1 MTVFPQLKRFGAQA
15 VRDAATDVD
24 AGSVPL
30 ESAARK
36 DRAGFSPRPILTFL
50 HRWVGLF
57 IAGFLFVSGVTGAV
71 ISWDHELDDL
81 LNPHLMYAQSRGEG
95 AKGQGTALPALD
107 LARKIEARDPRVQ
120 VTWLPLEPEP
130 GGTLAFGVEPKRNP
144 ATGKLFEPHY
154 NQVFIDPVTGAEQGR
169 REWGAVWP
177 ITRETFVSF
186 LYVLHY
192 TLHIPAM
199 WGIDRW
205 GVWLM
210 GIVAT
215 LWTIDCFAGFY
226 LTLPPRPVSAKVHK
240 SFWARWKPAW
250 LIKTRASAYRIN
262 FDIHRAFGLW
272 LWGVLFTVA
281 FTAFS
286 LNLYSE
292 VFYPV
297 MSKISKVTPSP
308 FDMRTPADINSPIVA
323 RKTYGEIL
331 ETAKAEGARRG
342 WTAPVGALFYSKEYG
357 IYGAGFFAPGGDH
370 GAAGV
375 GPPYLYYDSADGR
388 LLGDRQPWKGT
399 AADIFVQAQFPL
411 HSGRILGLPGRILIS
426 FVGIVVAAL
435 SVTGVVIW
443 WKKRK
448 ARVKRRGRAAPQVA

>member
-1 MTVFPQLKRFGAQA
+1 MDARTPPA
-15 VRDAATDVD
+15 VAKAA
-24 AGSVPL
+24 SP
-30 ESAARK
+30 S
-36 DRAGFSPRPILTFL
+36 SPRLALRPLFGFF

-57 IAGFLFVSGVTGAV
+57 IAGFLFISGVTGAI

-81 LNPHLMYAQSRGEG
+81 LNPHLMHARAEG
-95 AKGQGTALPALD
+95 PAKAPLE
-107 LARKIEARDPRVQ
+107 LAKLIEARDPRVQ
-120 VTWLPLEPEP
+120 VTFVPLAPEK
-130 GGTLAFGVEPKRNP
+130 GEAYAFGVDAKRNP
-144 ATGKLFEPHY
+144 ATGKLFTPGY
-154 NQVFIDPVTGAEQGR
+154 NQIFIDPATGDELGR
-169 REWGAVWP
+169 RNWGAAWP
-177 ITRETFVSF
+177 ITSETLVSF

-210 GIVAT
+210 GVIAV
-215 LWTIDCFAGFY
+215 LWTIDCFVGFY
-226 LTLPPRPVSAKVHK
+226 LTLPAKAAASNGK
-240 SFWARWKPAW
+240 SFWSRWKPAW
-250 LIKTRASAYRIN
+250 QIKKKASTYRLN
-262 FDIHRAFGLW
+262 LDIHRAFSLW

-286 LNLYSE
+286 LNLYTE

-297 MSKISKVTPSP
+297 LSKVSKTTPGP
-308 FDMRTPADINSPIVA
+308 FELRTPAPLDQPIIAKKTYAQVIETAQAEA
-323 RKTYGEIL
+323 RK
-331 ETAKAEGARRG
+331 RG
-342 WTAPVGALFYSKEYG
+342 WTDPVGGAFYAPGYG
-357 IYGAGFFAPGGDH
+357 VYGVTFHQPGGDH

-375 GPPYLYYDSADGR
+375 GTPYLYYDGQTGLPAGER
-388 LLGDRQPWKGT
+388 LPWVGT

-426 FVGIVVAAL
+426 FMGVVVAAL

-448 ARVKRRGRAAPQVA
+448 ARVARRAKA

>member
-1 MTVFPQLKRFGAQA
+1 MDARTPPA
-15 VRDAATDVD
+15 VAKTSGLSLPKLALR
-24 AGSVPL
+24 PL
-30 ESAARK
+30 L
-36 DRAGFSPRPILTFL
+36 GFF

-57 IAGFLFVSGVTGAV
+57 IAGFLFISGVTGAV

-81 LNPHLMYAQSRGEG
+81 LNPHLMHARAAG
-95 AKGQGTALPALD
+95 APKAPLD
-107 LARKIEARDPRVQ
+107 VAKLIEARDPRVQ
-120 VTWLPLEPEP
+120 VTFVPLAPEK
-130 GGTLAFGVEPKRNP
+130 GEAYAFGVYAKQNP
-144 ATGKLFEPHY
+144 ATGKLYAPGY
-154 NQVFIDPVTGAEQGR
+154 NQVFIDPATGDELGR
-169 REWGAVWP
+169 REWGAAWP
-177 ITRETFVSF
+177 ITSETFVSF

-210 GIVAT
+210 GVIAV
-215 LWTIDCFAGFY
+215 LWTIDCFVGFY
-226 LTLPPRPVSAKVHK
+226 LTLPAKSGK
-240 SFWARWKPAW
+240 GWWSRWKPAW
-250 LIKTRASAYRIN
+250 QIKTKASAYRIN

-286 LNLYSE
+286 LNLYTE

-297 MSKISKVTPSP
+297 LSKVSKTTPGP
-308 FDMRTPADINSPIVA
+308 FELRTPAPLDQPIIA
-323 RKTYGEIL
+323 KQTYAQVI
-331 ETAKAEGARRG
+331 ETAKLEAKKRG
-342 WTAPVGALFYSKEYG
+342 WTDPVGGAFYAPGYG
-357 IYGAGFFAPGGDH
+357 VYGVTFHQPGGDH

-375 GPPYLYYDSADGR
+375 GTPYLYYDGQTGLPAGER
-388 LLGDRQPWKGT
+388 LPWVGT

-426 FVGIVVAAL
+426 FMGVVVAAL

-443 WKKRK
+443 LKKRK
-448 ARVKRRGRAAPQVA
+448 ARVARRAKA

>member
-1 MTVFPQLKRFGAQA
+1 M
-15 VRDAATDVD
+15 DARIQDHAPAAPIAPTRS
-24 AGSVPL
+24 G
-30 ESAARK
+30 AARF
-36 DRAGFSPRPILTFL
+36 APPSVRPALTFI

-71 ISWDHELDDL
+71 ISWDHELDDV
-81 LNPHLMYAQSRGEG
+81 LNPHLMFARSSQEG
-95 AKGQGTALPALD
+95 SKDGRPLAALD
-107 LARKIEARDPRVQ
+107 LARQIEARDPRVQ
-120 VTWLPLEPEP
+120 VTYLPLAPEP
-130 GGTLAFGVEPKRNP
+130 GGTLAFGVEPRRNP

-205 GVWLM
+205 GIWLL
-210 GIVAT
+210 GGVAI
-215 LWTIDCFAGFY
+215 LWTLDCFVGFY
-226 LTLPPRPVSAKVHK
+226 LTLPPRQKTAPRGSGAKATK
-240 SFWARWKPAW
+240 GFWARWKPAW
-250 LIKTRASAYRIN
+250 VIKTSASAYRIN
-262 FDIHRAFGLW
+262 FDVHRAFGLW

-297 MSKISKVTPSP
+297 MSKVSKVTPGP
-308 FDMRTPADINSPIVA
+308 FDLRKPADIHSPIVA
-323 RKTYGEIL
+323 TRTYAQVL
-331 ETAKAEGARRG
+331 DTARAEAARRG
-342 WTAPVGALFYSKEYG
+342 WKAPAGSAFYSPEYG
-357 IYGAGFFAPGGDH
+357 LYGVAFHEPGGDH

-375 GPPYLYYDSADGR
+375 GPPYLYYDGKTGA
-388 LLGDRQPWKGT
+388 LLGARQPWKGT

-411 HSGRILGLPGRILIS
+411 HSGRILGVPGRILIS
-426 FVGIVVAAL
+426 LTGVVVAAL

-443 WKKRK
+443 FKKRK
-448 ARVKRRGRAAPQVA
+448 ARVKRRKPAVARAAVNLKQV

>member
-1 MTVFPQLKRFGAQA
+1 M
-15 VRDAATDVD
+15 DARTPPALAKDP
-24 AGSVPL
+24 AGKTGSLSLPKLALRPL
-30 ESAARK
+30 L
-36 DRAGFSPRPILTFL
+36 GFF

-57 IAGFLFVSGVTGAV
+57 IAGFLFISGVTGAI

-81 LNPHLMYAQSRGEG
+81 LNPHLMHARTEG
-95 AKGQGTALPALD
+95 TSKAPLEVAKL
-107 LARKIEARDPRVQ
+107 IEARDPRVQ
-120 VTWLPLEPEP
+120 VTFIPLAPEK
-130 GGTLAFGVEPKRNP
+130 GEAYAFGVDAKQNP
-144 ATGKLFEPHY
+144 ATGKLYTPGY
-154 NQVFIDPVTGAEQGR
+154 NQVFIDPATGDELGR
-169 REWGAVWP
+169 RNWGAAWP
-177 ITRETFVSF
+177 ITTETFVSF

-210 GIVAT
+210 GVIAV
-215 LWTIDCFAGFY
+215 LWTIDCFVGFY
-226 LTLPPRPVSAKVHK
+226 LTLPVK
-240 SFWARWKPAW
+240 SGKGWWSRWKPAW
-250 LIKTRASAYRIN
+250 QIKTKASAYRIN

-286 LNLYSE
+286 LNLYTE

-297 MSKISKVTPSP
+297 LSKVSKTTPGP
-308 FDMRTPADINSPIVA
+308 FELRTPAPLDQPIIATKTYAQVIETAQAEA
-323 RKTYGEIL
+323 RK
-331 ETAKAEGARRG
+331 RG
-342 WTAPVGALFYSKEYG
+342 WTDPVGGAFYAPGYG
-357 IYGAGFFAPGGDH
+357 VYGVTFHQPGGDH

-375 GPPYLYYDSADGR
+375 GTPYLYYDGQTGLPAGER
-388 LLGDRQPWKGT
+388 LPWVGT

-426 FVGIVVAAL
+426 FMGIVVAAL

-443 WKKRK
+443 LKKRK
-448 ARVKRRGRAAPQVA
+448 ARVARRAKA